1 METSNSGAKEFE
13 GQVAGHGSSILILP
27 NDTLLKRSCATEIDF
42 YRIAEE
48 KNIPLKKFMPKCYN
62 FDPSFEVIKEKYIP
76 ANDTTLYINM
86 ENLLLPF
93 KHPTIM
99 DLKLGTRLYDD
110 NANEEKKQ
118 RMIKNAASTT
128 SLKTGLKICGLHI
141 TDKST
146 KSVLKFDKKYG
157 RALKEGNLAHG
168 ILRFLLNFTGD
179 TYRGVTNDQFEEDMD
194 QKVFE
199 EKPSEYTLGFLQE
212 VLHQTYQL
220 KEAVLKSHVRIYGGS
235 LCLIYETIDVEEEMK
250 KYEQAKHQQ
259 EGEEEGE
266 EKGSREPYHY
276 PFSFHFIDFA
286 HASFVDPE
294 LGEDPSLMTG
304 IDRLISILEKYIH
317 EMGGSKMKL

>member
-1 METSNSGAKEFE
+1 MGTSNSGAKEFE

-27 NDTLLKRSCATEIDF
+27 NDTLLKRSCSAEIEF

-110 NANEEKKQ
+110 HANEEKKQ

-194 QKVFE
+194 QSVFNVR
-199 EKPSEYTLGFLQE
+199 PSEYTLGFLQE

-220 KEAVLKSHVRIYGGS
+220 KEAVMKSHVRIYGGS

-250 KYEQAKHQQ
+250 KYEQANSSSKD
-259 EGEEEGE
+259 
-266 EKGSREPYHY
+266 KTYHY
-276 PFSFHFIDFA
+276 PFSYHFIDFA

-304 IDRLISILEKYIH
+304 IHRLISILEKYHH
-317 EMGGSKMKL
+317 EKGEIKMKL

>member
-1 METSNSGAKEFE
+1 
-13 GQVAGHGSSILILP
+13 
-27 NDTLLKRSCATEIDF
+27 
-42 YRIAEE
+42 
-48 KNIPLKKFMPKCYN
+48 
-62 FDPSFEVIKEKYIP
+62 
-76 ANDTTLYINM
+76 
-86 ENLLLPF
+86 
-93 KHPTIM
+93 
-99 DLKLGTRLYDD
+99 
-110 NANEEKKQ
+110 
-118 RMIKNAASTT
+118 
-128 SLKTGLKICGLHI
+128 
-141 TDKST
+141 
-146 KSVLKFDKKYG
+146 
-157 RALKEGNLAHG
+157 
-168 ILRFLLNFTGD
+168 
-179 TYRGVTNDQFEEDMD
+179 MD